1 MSAPKGAD
9 ITDAVT
15 RSALV
20 QLFKQF
26 VLAQNPKSWVED
38 SVRIR
43 N

>member
-26 VLAQNPKSWVED
+26 VLATPKTLG
-38 SVRIR
+38 
-43 N
+43 